1 MIPSAIFGSLLM
13 IAAFVLVIRCSRD
26 DDDDDFPD
34 YPGGYR

>member
-1 MIPSAIFGSLLM
+1 MIPSVIFGSLLM
-13 IAAFVLVIRCSRD
+13 IAAFVLVIKCAT